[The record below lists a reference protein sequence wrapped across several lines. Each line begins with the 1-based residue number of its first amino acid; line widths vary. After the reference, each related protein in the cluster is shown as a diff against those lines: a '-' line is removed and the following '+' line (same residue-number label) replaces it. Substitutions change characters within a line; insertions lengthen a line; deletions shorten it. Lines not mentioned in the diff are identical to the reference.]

1 MKDNILLI
9 PTPATVTMY
18 TDSLVIVS
26 RICQVT
32 QKHHA
37 FTVPLENYKL
47 WRGGMLMQDAMPFL
61 HEDQREIIISG
72 WTPEEWNLLFNENEE
87 DDVIQK

>member
-9 PTPATVTMY
+9 PTPATVSIY
-18 TDSLVIVS
+18 TDSSVLVE

-32 QKHHA
+32 KREYS

-47 WRGGMLMQDAMPFL
+47 WRGGMLMQDAMPDL
-61 HEDQREIIISG
+61 SLDYREILITG
-72 WTPEEWNLLFNENEE
+72 WTPEEWNLLFN
-87 DDVIQK
+87 D